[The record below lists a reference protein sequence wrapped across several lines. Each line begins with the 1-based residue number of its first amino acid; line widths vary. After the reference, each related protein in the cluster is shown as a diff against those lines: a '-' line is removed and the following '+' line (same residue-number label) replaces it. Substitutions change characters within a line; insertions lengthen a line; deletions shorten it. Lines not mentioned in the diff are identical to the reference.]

1 MGSHNPGA
9 LTTGAINATTAWAR
23 TKQHNA
29 RPKALQTLTCRV
41 NLHLRHNQR
50 VPIGGHLP
58 PRAKLSDRKDPVLR
72 QACHRIRD
80 TEPTIRTSVRPLAL
94 RVSAWCQGVDLRCR
108 GRGSRHTRHLSP
120 SWQTDPY
127 PNHPGDISM
136 RMEQPTSCPNA
147 GLAAP
152 VPYCCSVARRGRETL
167 PAGCRQSAGL
177 SSSWTWLALLN
188 DVLDP
193 DNYRNILR
201 EVQEGVFD
209 CVGISPPSETLPR
222 SGGSCSGAKP
232 LRDLERP
239 DGLGRKNLSKA
250 EYEQLLK
257 SNQIFELSAEA
268 VKYQLRK
275 HRAFWLESS
284 DDRNKADFWKTTWG
298 TSVEKHALVEK
309 AAFDQC
315 MFGEEVPK
323 PTDRALRA
331 RPVPAQ
337 RDQVHAPEP
346 HLAQCWRQPVP
357 GQARMDKPTKGI
369 GSQPVPHPGQGGP
382 RDRPAEAEGATG
394 CPHRGPPLRGPPRW
408 CLEPLRA
415 PPVKSTLP
423 LLAWTGHG
431 WRVAGKWHILSFQ
444 KAKSRPEAWSSRS
457 PFRAGQ
463 HAAPS
468 LTECP
473 NNRWHGQGSP
483 PSGPGCLG
491 ASKVRNLDKN
501 LWVHGTVRHWRST
514 IPWVTAAQR
523 PHRPG
528 VKSLRHCRQY
538 SGVSGSEEVNALAK
552 LT

>member
-72 QACHRIRD
+72 QAFHRIRD

-127 PNHPGDISM
+127 PNHPGGISM

-177 SSSWTWLALLN
+177 SSSWTWLVLLN
-188 DVLDP
+188 VMCLTPTTTETSYGKFRRVCSTVWAFPRRLRRCPGRGAVVRALNRVAGPRTPRRARPQELIKGRVRAAVEGQP
-193 DNYRNILR
+193 DFRII
-201 EVQEGVFD
+201 G
-209 CVGISPPSETLPR
+209 R
-222 SGGSCSGAKP
+222 SG
-232 LRDLERP
+232 
-239 DGLGRKNLSKA
+239 
-250 EYEQLLK
+250 
-257 SNQIFELSAEA
+257 
-268 VKYQLRK
+268 
-275 HRAFWLESS
+275 
-284 DDRNKADFWKTTWG
+284 
-298 TSVEKHALVEK
+298 
-309 AAFDQC
+309 
-315 MFGEEVPK
+315 EVPTQETQSILVGEFGWQEQSRLLENDVGNFRGETRPRGK
-323 PTDRALRA
+323 SGFRSIHVWRGSPKAHKDRALRA

-357 GQARMDKPTKGI
+357 GQAQMDKPTKGI

-408 CLEPLRA
+408 CLE
-415 PPVKSTLP
+415 
-423 LLAWTGHG
+423 
-431 WRVAGKWHILSFQ
+431 
-444 KAKSRPEAWSSRS
+444 S

-483 PSGPGCLG
+483 PSGPGCQG

-501 LWVHGTVRHWRST
+501 LWVHGTIRHWRST
-514 IPWVTAAQR
+514 IPWVTAAQP

-528 VKSLRHCRQY
+528 VKSLRHCRPY
-538 SGVSGSEEVNALAK
+538 SGVPASEEVNALAK

>member
-72 QACHRIRD
+72 QAFHLIRD

-127 PNHPGDISM
+127 PNHPGGISM

-188 DVLDP
+188 VMCLTP
-193 DNYRNILR
+193 TTTETSYGKFRRVCSTVWAFPRRLR
-201 EVQEGVFD
+201 RCPG
-209 CVGISPPSETLPR
+209 R
-222 SGGSCSGAKP
+222 GAVVRALNP

-257 SNQIFELSAEA
+257 ANQIFELSAEA

-323 PTDRALRA
+323 PTKIAHFGLDLS
-331 RPVPAQ
+331 Q
-337 RDQVHAPEP
+337 
-346 HLAQCWRQPVP
+346 L
-357 GQARMDKPTKGI
+357 KGI
-369 GSQPVPHPGQGGP
+369 RCTHQNRTWLNADGSQYQAKHKW
-382 RDRPAEAEGATG
+382 TN
-394 CPHRGPPLRGPPRW
+394 PP
-408 CLEPLRA
+408 
-415 PPVKSTLP
+415 
-423 LLAWTGHG
+423 
-431 WRVAGKWHILSFQ
+431 
-444 KAKSRPEAWSSRS
+444 KA
-457 PFRAGQ
+457 
-463 HAAPS
+463 
-468 LTECP
+468 L
-473 NNRWHGQGSP
+473 
-483 PSGPGCLG
+483 
-491 ASKVRNLDKN
+491 
-501 LWVHGTVRHWRST
+501 
-514 IPWVTAAQR
+514 
-523 PHRPG
+523 
-528 VKSLRHCRQY
+528 
-538 SGVSGSEEVNALAK
+538 GVSLCRILAK
-552 LT
+552 AVLEIDQPRPKGLLDVRTEALP